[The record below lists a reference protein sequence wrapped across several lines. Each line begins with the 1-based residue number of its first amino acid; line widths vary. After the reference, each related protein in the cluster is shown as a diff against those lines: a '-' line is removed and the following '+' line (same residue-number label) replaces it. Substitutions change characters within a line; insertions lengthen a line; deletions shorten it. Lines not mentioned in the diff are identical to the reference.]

1 MSRVA
6 KEMIDNELDKEFL
19 TTFAQFKCHCHLKR
33 YDEAEESYK
42 KLLELIGK
50 EHDVLEN
57 LRKPSRKRSRKSLP
71 ETVRYPFMTIC
82 YV

>member
-6 KEMIDNELDKEFL
+6 EEMIDNELDKEFL

-33 YDEAEESYK
+33 YDEAEEAYK

-57 LRKPSRKRSRKSLP
+57 LRKPSRKSLT